1 LDENGRHG
9 SPQRLARRGEIRVS
23 ATRGQETCRP
33 SKNDLRAQNRRLVAA
48 TEHMSH
54 GLAMF
59 DADERLIICNQ
70 LYLRM
75 FCLSPEVAK
84 PGISYH
90 DILQHGGHVGNTL
103 QDIDELYALRRGII
117 SQGKPATYEETLSN
131 GRIVKISHRPTAEGG
146 WVAIYEDVTEKRHAE
161 EEIKEQYRRF
171 DAALENMS
179 QGLLM
184 FDADARLIVR
194 NERVLEIYG
203 VGAETFA
210 LGATN
215 TEIFRRLAETGRY
228 PGMDTEHEIE
238 VIRAAM
244 ATGKTVPVLRELSD
258 GRTISV
264 CFRSM
269 QGGGWVATLEDVTE
283 RRRAE
288 ARVTHM
294 AHHDALTDLCNR
306 TIFCEQLER
315 ALADCR
321 RHRRPFAVHC
331 VDLDRFKAV
340 NDTLGHPIGDAVLK
354 SVAERLRACI
364 RAPHDMVARFGGD
377 EFAILQTD
385 LRQPSDAEALAMR
398 VIETI
403 GKPHYV
409 DGNQI
414 SVGASVGIAIAPNDG
429 LNPEQLLRVADLALY
444 RAKREGRN
452 AYRFF
457 EAEMDARVRR
467 RRALELDLRGAL
479 SREEFTLHYQPIL
492 DLASDGIVGFEALL
506 RWRSEKR
513 GLVQPAEFIAIAEE
527 SGLIA
532 PIGDWVMREA
542 CATAAARSDTARIAV
557 NVSAVQL
564 QSPQFALSVTRAL
577 AASGLAPRRLELE
590 ITETTLLGESDAMLD
605 SLRQLREIG
614 VQVALDDFGAG
625 YSSLSYL
632 RRFPFDTIKIDR
644 SFVQGM
650 ECRDTAAIVH
660 AIIDLAARLR
670 MSVTAEGVETEDQLK
685 RLRMEGCNLAQG
697 YLIGRPVEADE
708 AFAPRGVAPY
718 GRRAAG

>member
-1 LDENGRHG
+1 MSDA
-9 SPQRLARRGEIRVS
+9 P
-23 ATRGQETCRP
+23 GQKTCRP
-33 SKNDLRAQNRRLVAA
+33 SKNQLRAQNGRLVAA

-70 LYLRM
+70 LYLRI
-75 FCLSPEVAK
+75 FSLSPEVLR
-84 PGISYH
+84 PGLSYREV
-90 DILQHGGHVGNTL
+90 LRHGRQAGNTL
-103 QDIDELYALRRGII
+103 QDIDELYAHRRRII
-117 SQGKPATYEETLSN
+117 SQGKPTTYEETLSN
-131 GRIVKISHRPTAEGG
+131 GRTIKISHRPTAEGG
-146 WVAIYEDVTEKRHAE
+146 WVAIYEDITEKRLAE

-184 FDADARLIVR
+184 FDADTRLIVR
-194 NERVLEIYG
+194 NERALEIYR
-203 VGAETFA
+203 VGPEIFA
-210 LGATN
+210 LGARK
-215 TEIFRRLAETGRY
+215 IDILRRLAKSGIYSGLDIEREVEIIHASTAAGR
-228 PGMDTEHEIE
+228 TFS
-238 VIRAAM
+238 
-244 ATGKTVPVLRELSD
+244 VLRELSD
-258 GRTISV
+258 GRTISA
-264 CFRSM
+264 CYRSM
-269 QGGGWVATLEDVTE
+269 QGGGWVVTLEDVTE

-294 AHHDALTDLCNR
+294 AHHDPLTDLINR

-315 ALADCR
+315 ALSNCR
-321 RHRRPFAVHC
+321 RHRRPFAVLC

-340 NDTLGHPIGDAVLK
+340 NDTLGHPIGDALLK
-354 SVAERLRACI
+354 GVAERLRACV
-364 RAPHDMVARFGGD
+364 RGSADVVAQFGGD

-385 LRQPSDAEALAMR
+385 LREPSDAEALAMR
-398 VIETI
+398 VIEAI

-414 SVGASVGIAIAPNDG
+414 SVGASVGIAMAPNDG
-429 LNPEQLLRVADLALY
+429 LDSEHLLRVADLALY
-444 RAKREGRN
+444 RAKQEGRN
-452 AYRFF
+452 AYQFF
-457 EAEMDARVRR
+457 EAEMDDRVRR
-467 RRALELDLRGAL
+467 RRALEFDLRGAL
-479 SREEFTLHYQPIL
+479 AREELTLHYQPIL
-492 DLASDGIVGFEALL
+492 DLGSDGIVGFEALL

-542 CATAAARSDTARIAV
+542 CAVAAARSDTARIAV

-564 QSPQFALSVTRAL
+564 QSPQFALSVIRTL

-590 ITETTLLGESDAMLD
+590 ITETTLLGESDAMLGN
-605 SLRQLREIG
+605 LRQLREIG
-614 VQVALDDFGAG
+614 VRVALDDFGTG

-644 SFVQGM
+644 SFVQ
-650 ECRDTAAIVH
+650 EIESRDTAAIVH

-670 MSVTAEGVETEDQLK
+670 MSVTAEGVETEAQLK
-685 RLRMEGCNLAQG
+685 RLRMEGCNMAQG
-697 YLIGRPVEADE
+697 YLIGRPAEADE
-708 AFAPRGVAPY
+708 AFVLREPAPN
-718 GRRAAG
+718 GRRAAR

>member
-1 LDENGRHG
+1 
-9 SPQRLARRGEIRVS
+9 VS